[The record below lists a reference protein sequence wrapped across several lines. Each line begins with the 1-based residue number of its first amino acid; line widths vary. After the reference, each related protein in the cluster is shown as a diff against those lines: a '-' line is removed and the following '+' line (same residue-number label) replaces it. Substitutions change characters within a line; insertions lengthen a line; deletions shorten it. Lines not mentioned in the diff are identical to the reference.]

1 LVSPVFGGL
10 AGPSRSAPIAQLA
23 EAADLKSAQ
32 CRFEPDWGY
41 STTGSS
47 RVRSGSPC
55 EIHQTMSTAVIPQQL
70 LEQGLAR
77 VLRALDSRRKAVVS
91 DEDRMKMLNLCDD
104 NGIEAA

>member
-1 LVSPVFGGL
+1 
-10 AGPSRSAPIAQLA
+10 
-23 EAADLKSAQ
+23 
-32 CRFEPDWGY
+32 
-41 STTGSS
+41 
-47 RVRSGSPC
+47 
-55 EIHQTMSTAVIPQQL
+55 MSTAVIPQQL